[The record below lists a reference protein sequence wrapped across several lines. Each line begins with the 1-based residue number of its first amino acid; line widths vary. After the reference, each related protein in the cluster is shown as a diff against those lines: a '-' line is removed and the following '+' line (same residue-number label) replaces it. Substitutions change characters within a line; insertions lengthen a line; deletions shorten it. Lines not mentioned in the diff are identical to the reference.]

1 MSAATVRPADH
12 DSVTP
17 TLRRAGR
24 RAAPWVLAVVVLLI
38 VAVLYTLA
46 VGGTRNQDP
55 LGSDNPG
62 PSGGQALAEVLRAQ
76 GVTVTRAD
84 SLTEVT
90 AQAGTD
96 ATVLLYDSGFLLDA
110 DRLAE
115 LGTLAKRLVVIEP
128 TNDALTAFAPG
139 AAFSGYPG
147 TKSLSAACA
156 LPEATRAGS
165 LTPGDSSF
173 RPVGDVGT
181 DVYCFP
187 DAGGGYQLAQST
199 ASGIPVTLLAD
210 ATPFDNDHVLAAGNA
225 SLALNLL
232 GAGAD
237 LVWYIPTLADLP
249 IGSSAAPSLGELTPE
264 WVTPVLLLLIVVF
277 LAAAVWRGRR
287 FGPLVVE
294 NLPVTVRAS
303 ETMEGRARLY
313 QRSGARGRA
322 LDALRVGTIGRIA
335 TTLALSRSASV
346 DDVVASAALATGRP
360 APELRRLLLDAAP
373 LNDREL
379 VALSDDLLELERDV
393 RSAADPR

>member
-1 MSAATVRPADH
+1 VSAPAVRPADH
-12 DSVTP
+12 DAVTP

-24 RAAPWVLAVVVLLI
+24 RAAPWIVAVVVLLI

-62 PSGGQALAEVLRAQ
+62 PSGGQGLAEVLRAQ

-84 SLTEVT
+84 SLAEVT
-90 AQAGTD
+90 AHAGDDT
-96 ATVLLYDSGFLLDA
+96 TVLLYDAGFFLDP
-110 DRLAE
+110 DQVAE
-115 LGTLAKRLVVIEP
+115 LGTVATRLVVIEP

-147 TKSLSAACA
+147 TDALSAECT

-173 RPVGDVGT
+173 RPVGEVGT

-187 DAGGGYQLAQST
+187 DSGGGYQLARST

-210 ATPFDNDHVLAAGNA
+210 ATPFDNEHVLAAGNA

-237 LVWYIPTLADLP
+237 LVWYIPTIADLP
-249 IGSSAAPSLGELTPE
+249 IGTGSAPTVGQLTPE
-264 WVTPVLLLLIVVF
+264 WVTPVLLLLLAVF

-335 TTLALSRSASV
+335 STLALSRSATV
-346 DDVVASAALATGRP
+346 DDVVASAAQATGRP
-360 APELRRLLLDAAP
+360 AAELRRLLLDAAP
-373 LNDREL
+373 QNDRDL